1 VTNDELAKKLD
12 GLHAA
17 YRYATDSQSANR
29 IREAWEDLAFS
40 NHSQIIAALR
50 GGESRAAKVQRL
62 MQTCAG
68 LTSADLDAVVAMSET
83 FASKSPAPKA
93 KGE

>member
-1 VTNDELAKKLD
+1 VNNDELAKKLER
-12 GLHAA
+12 LHAA
-17 YRYATDSQSANR
+17 YRYATDSHTANR

-50 GGESRAAKVQRL
+50 SS
-62 MQTCAG
+62 T
-68 LTSADLDAVVAMSET
+68 
-83 FASKSPAPKA
+83 SPAPEA